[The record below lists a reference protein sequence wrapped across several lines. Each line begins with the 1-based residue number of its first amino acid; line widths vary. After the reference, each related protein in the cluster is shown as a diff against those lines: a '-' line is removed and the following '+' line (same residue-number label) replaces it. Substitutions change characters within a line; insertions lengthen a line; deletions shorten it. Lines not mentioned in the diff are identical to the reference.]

1 MKTTKF
7 LSLAALA
14 LTFAA
19 CSNNNDI
26 DLAQQPAEANGE
38 ITITATIASND
49 GAKTRVLSESGTGIA
64 STWAVGEKI
73 AILFDYNTEKT
84 MREAE
89 VKSVD
94 AGIATITFSI
104 PADLTGSQVATLVY
118 PSTAVNS
125 TNDGA
130 DVDAALAKQ
139 DGTLGHCPEVR
150 TGSGTLNADAKTLT
164 VASALVTQNAI
175 FKITVQ
181 NSSSEALN
189 VKPLIA
195 TIGSKHYTINPAS
208 ATSELWVALPA
219 VASKTVGFVASGYT
233 FSKNVTLAAGTY
245 YQSTLKMTAANTVN
259 LASQG
264 SAYEAQNGE
273 ILTGTLGANVKISI
287 ADGAVVTLDGVTIN
301 GTNNESYQFA
311 GINCKGD
318 AIIILKDGSTNN
330 VKGFHRHYP
339 GINAALGK
347 TLTILGTGSLTA
359 SPFDG
364 GGYYSIASA
373 AGIGGDY
380 IYGCG
385 NIVIEDG
392 NITATGG
399 NAAGIGSPQQS
410 SNCGDITIS
419 GGTIIATGGLKAA
432 GIGSGLNSI
441 CGNITISGGNIDA
454 TGGDSGAGIGSGYAA
469 GGNTCSCG
477 AITITTGVTKVKAT
491 KGAGT
496 GSGAPQHSIGAG
508 GNGATCGTVTIGGVV
523 GAISTSPYTYQ
534 P

>member
-38 ITITATIASND
+38 ITITATIEAND

-150 TGSGTLNADAKTLT
+150 TGSGTLDADAKTLT

-301 GTNNESYQFA
+301 GTNNESYKFA
-311 GINCKGD
+311 GINCEGD

-330 VKGFHRHYP
+330 VKGFYKYYP

-364 GGYYSIASA
+364 GGYYSLAHA

-380 IYGCG
+380 HYGCG

-399 NAAGIGSPQQS
+399 DAAGIGSPQGT
-410 SNCGDITIS
+410 NCGDITIS
-419 GGTIIATGGLKAA
+419 GGTIIATGGLQAA

-441 CGNITISGGNIDA
+441 CGNITI
-454 TGGDSGAGIGSGYAA
+454 
-469 GGNTCSCG
+469 
-477 AITITTGVTKVKAT
+477 VM
-491 KGAGT
+491 
-496 GSGAPQHSIGAG
+496 
-508 GNGATCGTVTIGGVV
+508 GTVSHGDRHLG
-523 GAISTSPYTYQ
+523 
-534 P
+534 